1 MIVSPNL
8 EDGVYCT
15 LGRVAE
21 GGDNI
26 IHYYH
31 SIKKDNMTL
40 SVDNVVLDASVS
52 GPNKAEMLMSS
63 INKLHLTSD
72 SVNVVHW
79 NGTKPGTFR
88 EQFSVRVGNDTSF
101 WLGVGLNGKAIQGNR
116 CRMEF
121 NPNKVA
127 SSPIFWTALD
137 LFRENTRDVLRHVNR
152 FDLAID
158 LPVDRQRC
166 FLVKDAR
173 MYIERRHGKEF
184 TQYLGA
190 RSSCIGRVKL
200 YNKQLE
206 AGLDYPLT
214 RLELTLNPHEPY
226 EDIRFPTVYVIN
238 ATNVGDKAKVT
249 ETERFILGALL
260 QGYGSLNDL
269 GRKTRTKIQMLMKD
283 YVTQVEIAAKDYEAI
298 RDQLAMYL

>member
-1 MIVSPNL
+1 MI
-8 EDGVYCT
+8 T
-15 LGRVAE
+15 
-21 GGDNI
+21 I

-31 SIKKDNMTL
+31 PIKKTNITL
-40 SVDNVVLDASVS
+40 SIDNIVLDASVS
-52 GPNKAEMLMSS
+52 GPNKAEMLMNSV
-63 INKLHLTSD
+63 NKLHLASE
-72 SVNVVHW
+72 SVDVVHW

-88 EQFSVRVGNDTSF
+88 EQFSIRMNNDTSF
-101 WLGVGLNGKAIQGNR
+101 WLGVGLNGKAAQGNR

-127 SSPIFWTALD
+127 GSSIFWTALD
-137 LFRENTRDVLRHVNR
+137 LFRENTRDVLRRVNR

-173 MYIERRHGKEF
+173 MYIERRHGREF

-190 RSSCIGRVKL
+190 KSSCVGRVKL

-226 EDIRFPTVYVIN
+226 EDVRFPTVYTIN
-238 ATNVGDKAKVT
+238 TTEIGDVMKIT
-249 ETERFILGALL
+249 DTERFILGALL

-269 GRKTRTKIQMLMKD
+269 GRKTRTKMQKLMAD
-283 YVTQVEIAAKDYEAI
+283 YVEPVEIAAEDYEAI
-298 RDQLAMYL
+298 RDQLAIYL

>member
-1 MIVSPNL
+1 
-8 EDGVYCT
+8 
-15 LGRVAE
+15 
-21 GGDNI
+21 
-26 IHYYH
+26 
-31 SIKKDNMTL
+31 MTL
-40 SVDNVVLDASVS
+40 SIDNVVLDASVS
-52 GPNKAEMLMSS
+52 SPNKAEILM
-63 INKLHLTSD
+63 NRVNRLHLAAEP
-72 SVNVVHW
+72 VEVVHW
-79 NGTKPGTFR
+79 NGSKPGTFR
-88 EQFSVRVGNDTSF
+88 EQFSIRVSNHASF
-101 WLGVGLNGKAIQGNR
+101 WLGVGLNGRAAMNSR

-127 SSPIFWTALD
+127 HSPVFWAALD

-173 MYIERRHGKEF
+173 MYNERRHGKEF

-190 RSSCIGRVKL
+190 RSSCVGRVKL

-226 EDIRFPTVYVIN
+226 EEIRFPTVYVLN
-238 ATNVGDKAKVT
+238 TTESSDSVRGT
-249 ETERFILGALL
+249 ETERFILSALL
-260 QGYGSLNDL
+260 QGYGSLSDL
-269 GRKTRTKIQMLMKD
+269 GRKTRAKMQMLMKD
-283 YVTQVEIAAKDYEAI
+283 YVTQVEIAANDYAAI
-298 RDQLAMYL
+298 RDQLNMYL

>member
-1 MIVSPNL
+1 MNK
-8 EDGVYCT
+8 
-15 LGRVAE
+15 
-21 GGDNI
+21 I
-26 IHYYH
+26 IHYYKE
-31 SIKKDNMTL
+31 INRNNMTL
-40 SVDNVVLDASVS
+40 SIDNVVLDASVS
-52 GPNKAEMLMSS
+52 GPNRAETLM
-63 INKLHLTSD
+63 NRVNQLHLASETVD
-72 SVNVVHW
+72 VVHW

-88 EQFSVRVGNDTSF
+88 EQFSIRMSNDTSF
-101 WLGVGLNGKAIQGNR
+101 WMGVGLNGKAAQGNR

-127 SSPIFWTALD
+127 GSPVFWTALD
-137 LFRENTRDVLRHVNR
+137 LFRENTRDVLRHINR

-190 RSSCIGRVKL
+190 KSSCVGRVKL

-226 EDIRFPTVYVIN
+226 EDVRFPAVYVLN
-238 ATNVGDKAKVT
+238 TTTPSASDGVKVT

-260 QGYGSLNDL
+260 QGYGALNDL
-269 GRKTRTKIQMLMKD
+269 GRKTRTKMQMLMRD
-283 YVTQVEIAAKDYEAI
+283 RVTQVEIAAEDYVAI
-298 RDQLAMYL
+298 KDQLNAYL

>member
-1 MIVSPNL
+1 
-8 EDGVYCT
+8 
-15 LGRVAE
+15 
-21 GGDNI
+21 
-26 IHYYH
+26 
-31 SIKKDNMTL
+31 MTL
-40 SVDNVVLDASVS
+40 SIDGVVLDADVS
-52 GPNKAEMLMSS
+52 GPDKAETLMR
-63 INKLHLTSD
+63 
-72 SVNVVHW
+72 SVNQLQIGPLPVEVVHW

-88 EQFSVRVGNDTSF
+88 NQFSIRTGNEVSF
-101 WLGVGLNGKAIQGNR
+101 WMGVGLNGKAFMNNR
-116 CRMEF
+116 CRLEF

-127 SSPIFWTALD
+127 HSPTFWTTLD
-137 LFRENTRDVLRHVNR
+137 LFRENTREVLRRINR

-173 MYIERRHGKEF
+173 MYIERRHGREF

-190 RSSCIGRVKL
+190 KSSCVGRVKL

-226 EDIRFPTVYVIN
+226 EEIRFPTVYVLNTAESSGGVRI
-238 ATNVGDKAKVT
+238 T

-269 GRKTRTKIQMLMKD
+269 GRKTRAKMQMLMKEH
-283 YVTQVEIAAKDYEAI
+283 VTQVEIAADDYAAI
-298 RDQLAMYL
+298 RDQLNMYQ